1 MVDLHVRTWLDAG
14 NVEKGGG
21 GISDLDQKE
30 CQDYVE
36 LILWV
41 HRELICR

>member
-1 MVDLHVRTWLDAG
+1 VVDLHVRTWLGAR

-21 GISDLDQKE
+21 GISDLNQKE
-30 CQDYVE
+30 YQDYVE
-36 LILWV
+36 LILCV